1 MLYCVIMFYILC
13 GGEELFYYLYNIF
26 IMLFIVSCFGYFFVI
41 LKEKIYLKRNI
52 ILIDK
57 KSIKQEHIDQADMK
71 EFMMDGNKM
80 KSGDEVKLITK
91 EKRRYNGVLIGAKR
105 TEGSIMIVT
114 HNDEVKTFSID
125 NIFRLKV
132 TSKYGK
138 FFK

>member
-1 MLYCVIMFYILC
+1 M
-13 GGEELFYYLYNIF
+13 FYYLYNIF
-26 IMLFIVSCFGYFFVI
+26 IMLFIVSSFGYFFVI

-57 KSIKQEHIDQADMK
+57 KSIKQEHIDETDMK
-71 EFMMDGNKM
+71 EFVLDGNRM
-80 KSGDEVKLITK
+80 KSGDEIKLITR
-91 EKRRYNGVLIGAKR
+91 EKRKYNGILIGAKK
-105 TEGSIMIVT
+105 EENKILIVT
-114 HNDEVKTFSID
+114 HKDEIKSFNID

>member
-1 MLYCVIMFYILC
+1 
-13 GGEELFYYLYNIF
+13 
-26 IMLFIVSCFGYFFVI
+26 MLFIVSSFGYIFVI

-57 KSIKQEHIDQADMK
+57 KSIKQEHIDETDMK
-71 EFMMDGNKM
+71 EFVLDGNRI
-80 KSGDEVKLITK
+80 KSGDEIKLITNQ
-91 EKRRYNGVLIGAKR
+91 KRIYNGILIGAKR
-105 TEGSIMIVT
+105 TENEIMIVT
-114 HNDEVKTFSID
+114 HKDEIKSFKIN

>member
-1 MLYCVIMFYILC
+1 M
-13 GGEELFYYLYNIF
+13 FYYLYNIF

-57 KSIKQEHIDQADMK
+57 KSIKQEDIDQADMK

-91 EKRRYNGVLIGAKR
+91 EKRKYNGVLIGAKR